1 MDSLQVKQC
10 CADVYGS
17 DAARFLLGESFHP
30 GGVELTGRL
39 ARLLNLTPESVV
51 LDVASGKGAS
61 GFYLAATTGCRVVGI
76 DLSQGNIEQARA
88 EAYARGLDGRADF
101 QVGDAERL
109 PFEGAVFDAI
119 LCECAF
125 CTFPDKRRGADEF
138 SRVLK
143 PGGRIGISDLTRT
156 PEPLPE
162 LEGLLAWIAC
172 IGDAQP
178 LQSYAGWLAGSG
190 LNIEITEAHDHYLA
204 EMVDSVRSKLLMTDV
219 LKGLG
224 KLNVP
229 GLETE
234 QANRFA
240 RAASAAVAAGK
251 LGYGIVVASKSPV
264 ASPYR

>member
-10 CADVYGS
+10 CANVYGS
-17 DAARFLLGESFHP
+17 DAARFLLGDSFHP
-30 GGVELTGRL
+30 GGLELTGRL
-39 ARLLNLTPESVV
+39 ARLLNLTPQSIV
-51 LDVASGKGAS
+51 LDVASGKGTSALH
-61 GFYLAATTGCRVVGI
+61 LAKTVGCRVVGV
-76 DLSQGNIEQARA
+76 DLSQDNVERSKDRASALGLQDRA
-88 EAYARGLDGRADF
+88 EF
-101 QVGDAERL
+101 QIADAEHL
-109 PFEGAVFDAI
+109 PFAPNAFDAI

-125 CTFPDKRRGADEF
+125 CTFPDKQRAAAEF
-138 SRVLK
+138 NRVLK

-156 PEPLPE
+156 PDALPE

-178 LQSYAGWLAGSG
+178 LERYARWLAGSG
-190 LNIEITEAHDHYLA
+190 LSVQATEAHDHYLA
-204 EMVDSVRSKLLMTDV
+204 QMVDSVRSKLLMADV

-229 GLETE
+229 GLDTE

-251 LGYGIVVASKSPV
+251 LGYGVVVAAKPS
-264 ASPYR
+264 A